1 MEQLCSM
8 YHACKLKFGSITNL
22 TDARYA
28 AAVYADWIGFRLDPS
43 HPRYIDPAKA
53 KEIIDWISGSSL
65 VAELGTLMPDDIQSA
80 LEILQIDT
88 VQVGSQL
95 AADAWKAAGYEVI
108 LEGTGQ
114 ADYTLSPDLTDGQ
127 HLLDI
132 TGYSMDQLK
141 ELQNNPPFAIQ
152 IIGGDETGPGLRDF
166 ADVDE
171 MLAFFELEE

>member
-1 MEQLCSM
+1 M
-8 YHACKLKFGSITNL
+8 YHACKLKFGAVTNL

-65 VAELGTLMPDDIQSA
+65 VAELGTLMPDDILSA
-80 LEILQIDT
+80 LEVLQIDT
-88 VQVGSQL
+88 VQVSSQA
-95 AADAWKAAGYEVI
+95 AADAWKLAGYEVI
-108 LEGTGQ
+108 LEGVGQ
-114 ADYTLSPDLTDGQ
+114 ADYTLSPESAEGQ

-132 TGYSMDQLK
+132 TDYSMEQLK
-141 ELQNNPPFAIQ
+141 DLQAKPPFAIQ
-152 IIGGDETGPGLRDF
+152 INGGDETGPGLRDF
-166 ADVDE
+166 ADIDD